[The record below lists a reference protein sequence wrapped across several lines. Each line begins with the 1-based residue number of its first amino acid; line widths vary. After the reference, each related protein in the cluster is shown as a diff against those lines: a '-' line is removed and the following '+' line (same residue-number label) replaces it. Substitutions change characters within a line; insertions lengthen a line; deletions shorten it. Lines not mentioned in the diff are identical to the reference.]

1 MARIRQF
8 LMLAVAA
15 AMLSFLLAF
24 SPAQASEKGW
34 EDASD
39 IGRNALVIA
48 AFVIPAAHED
58 WDGDLQALGSIA
70 AAGIVTQGLKETF
83 PEIRPDGSN
92 RRSFPSGHTSVSFA
106 AAATLHNRYGWKVGI
121 PAQLTAAFVGLA
133 RQKAGKHFWH
143 DVLVGAAIGEASGF
157 LITRKKNDRIV
168 IIPFGDT
175 KGGGIVALVRF

>member
-1 MARIRQF
+1 MMRIRQI
-8 LMLAVAA
+8 LMLLAAA
-15 AMLSFLLAF
+15 AMLSFPPAF

-48 AFVIPAAHED
+48 AFVIPAAQED
-58 WDGDLQALGSIA
+58 WDGDLEAFGSIA
-70 AAGIVTQGLKETF
+70 AATIVTQGLKEIF
-83 PEIRPDGSN
+83 PETRPDGSN
-92 RRSFPSGHTSVSFA
+92 RRSFPSGHTSMSFA
-106 AAATLHNRYGWKVGI
+106 AAATLHNRYGWKVGV
-121 PAQLTAAFVGLA
+121 PAQLTAAFVGIA
-133 RQKAGKHFWH
+133 RKKAGKHFWH

-157 LITRKKNDRIV
+157 LITRKRNDRIV